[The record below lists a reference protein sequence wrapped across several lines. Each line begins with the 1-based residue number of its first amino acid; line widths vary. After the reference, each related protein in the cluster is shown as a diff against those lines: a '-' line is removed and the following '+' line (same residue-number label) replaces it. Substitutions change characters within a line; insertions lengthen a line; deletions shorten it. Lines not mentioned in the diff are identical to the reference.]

1 MKATKFFLPTL
12 LLLIIG
18 VLDSCN
24 KETGRSALKIHMT
37 DAPGDYEE
45 VNVEIR
51 QVEIHYAGSGWVQV
65 NTIQGVYDLLTL
77 QNGVSIVIVD
87 DNDVPAGEI
96 TQIRLILG
104 TQNTIKVLGN
114 TYPLTVPSGYQTGIK
129 INAKR
134 KFTPGGLT
142 NILIDFDAELS
153 VVHTEGNGYILK
165 PVIKI
170 LE

>member
-12 LLLIIG
+12 FLLIIG
-18 VLDSCN
+18 VLNSCN
-24 KETGRSALKIHMT
+24 KETGRAALKIHMT

-51 QVEIHYAGSGWVQV
+51 RVEIHYSGLGWIQV
-65 NTIQGVYDLLTL
+65 KTIQGVYDLLTL
-77 QNGVSIVIVD
+77 QNGISTVIVD

-104 TQNTIKVLGN
+104 NQNSIKVLGN
-114 TYPLTVPSGYQTGIK
+114 MHQLTVPSGYQTGIK

-153 VVHTEGNGYILK
+153 VVYTEGSGYILK
-165 PVIKI
+165 PVIKVI
-170 LE
+170 E